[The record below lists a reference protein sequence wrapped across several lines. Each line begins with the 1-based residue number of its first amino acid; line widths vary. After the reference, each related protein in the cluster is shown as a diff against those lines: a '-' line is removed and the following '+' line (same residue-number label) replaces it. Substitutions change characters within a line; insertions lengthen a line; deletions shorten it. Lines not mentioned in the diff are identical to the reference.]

1 MKKLF
6 VYLMLLSSLVGFSQ
20 TNKSQYKATLRFSN
34 GKDSVVYFN
43 TQQEMLKYYSDQ
55 KKKRDEFVSKPKKVY
70 SKNLNMKLVE
80 TEFNKL
86 FLNYQDSVFHVKKEY
101 GEFLDSLSY
110 CQLNYLTNL
119 DSNYISHEQK
129 NVTFNTFTDR
139 CNYFYSSNN
148 GSASE
153 ILSLGYGGE
162 NEYEAAKD
170 LFNGWLSSK
179 NHKKII
185 DNNKYKFYNF
195 KFGYN
200 KFDRLIGVGVFSQ
213 YIETIK

>member
-20 TNKSQYKATLRFSN
+20 TTKSKYKATLHFSN
-34 GKDSVVYFN
+34 GRDSVVYFN

-80 TEFNKL
+80 EEFNKL
-86 FLNYQDSVFHVKKEY
+86 FFKYQDSVFHVKKEY
-101 GEFLDSLSY
+101 GAFLDSLSY
-110 CQLNYLTNL
+110 CQLKYLTNL

-139 CNYFYSSNN
+139 FQYFYNSNN
-148 GSASE
+148 WSGAE
-153 ILSLGYGGE
+153 ILALYPGGE
-162 NEYEAAKD
+162 TEYESAKNI
-170 LFNGWLSSK
+170 FNGWLSSK

-185 DNNKYKFYNF
+185 DNNKYKIYNF

-200 KFDRLIGVGVFSQ
+200 KFGQLVGVGVFSG
-213 YIETIK
+213 YVEMLK